1 MFLLAWAIMFLSG
14 AFGSEEKSCEKGD
27 FCITLIKE
35 VRGEAGLC
43 VVIPCSYETDEQFTP
58 RHMVWYK
65 TKDQKESRV
74 FNSDNDKDT
83 EAGFKGRVSLLEPDV
98 SQRNCSI
105 MINDLTES
113 DSGNYHFRVK
123 GNMNGKSDGFSYRKT
138 TDVSVSGL
146 SQKPSVMIPPLTEG
160 QQVTL
165 TCTAPG
171 LCSGSPPNIT
181 WMWRGKG
188 EKDSH
193 IIGNTTALKTEN
205 LTAFTQRH
213 VSTLTFNYS
222 ADHHNTSITCKV
234 SFTGGITTEETVT
247 LNVTYLRKPQIS
259 GRATVREGDDLNLT
273 CSVDSFPPTVIGWSK
288 STKQAEHQS
297 HNLTKVHGRHEIC
310 HQDTSTIFLFSI
322 TNVTA
327 KDAGLYI
334 CTAKYPNYT
343 LREEINV
350 TVKYVRKPQISGR
363 TTVME
368 GDDLN
373 LTCSVDSVP
382 PSVIKWTKS
391 GAKAHCQDNIFSKV
405 DNSTV
410 VYLQES
416 AHVSFSVMNVTV
428 EDAGRYMCT
437 ATYQDDSMTEE
448 IHVKVNYVRK
458 PQISGRTTVK
468 EGDDLNLTCS
478 VDSVPPSVIKW
489 TKSGTETNWQD
500 NILSK
505 ADNSTVIYGQES
517 SGHVSLSI
525 MNVTAEGAGRYICTA
540 TYQNDSMT
548 EGIHVNVNYLRKPR
562 ISGRTTVKEGD
573 DLNLTCSVDSVPPS
587 VIKWTKSGTET
598 NWQPSNS
605 SSAFNITE
613 NTMKAKDGNGSLSDT
628 NVAAEDSRVY
638 ICTSK
643 NLTKNL
649 TEQIKV
655 TVTNDFKNATVKE
668 GGLNLYCSVDSFP
681 WTKNGIETNLKI
693 DTLSKAFT
701 AVYVLYELA
710 EVSSPITNE
719 TTEDAERYVCT
730 ATYQKSTMEEKIHI
744 VTSIGKPQI
753 SGKTTAEEDALNLT
767 CTVDSFSSSVI
778 NLTIFEKSNLQTNI
792 SSKLQNSSENL
803 KQEQSGTLFINR
815 VTAEHAGLYTCT
827 ASLPNINETERINLT
842 VTYRRRPQITGNQ
855 MIKEGDALNLT
866 CSVDSVPPSLIMW
879 SKNSLSMHPSNRTS
893 SPNNTGSAT
902 LVVFNVTV
910 GDSGRYICAAT
921 HENITETKYVDVKVT
936 WAPKVLNGSECVLR
950 SDVLTCVCLSEGF
963 PLPTIQWPLL
973 KGHTE
978 YSITRVVSNHTVN
991 STVTI
996 TVENHGNIS
1005 VECVSSNGNG
1015 EAKENLTVLWTKGE
1029 VRTDGCVISK
1039 QNPNS
1044 EKSSML
1050 EIILAFLVG
1059 FLLAPI
1065 IFCLFMKFYRI
1076 KRKNSENAGESLEMI
1091 TPLMSN
1097 GQALAG
1103 APEATNGP
1111 KELVYANID
1120 FSLLNRIPTKRI
1132 RSSKNKNTEYAEIK
1146 TNKEKGHQVE
1156 MMIEEDGETKN
1167 CVQEVKEEAEEPVYA
1182 KVEEPVYAKVEDLV
1196 EES

>member
-1 MFLLAWAIMFLSG
+1 
-14 AFGSEEKSCEKGD
+14 
-27 FCITLIKE
+27 
-35 VRGEAGLC
+35 
-43 VVIPCSYETDEQFTP
+43 
-58 RHMVWYK
+58 
-65 TKDQKESRV
+65 
-74 FNSDNDKDT
+74 
-83 EAGFKGRVSLLEPDV
+83 
-98 SQRNCSI
+98 
-105 MINDLTES
+105 
-113 DSGNYHFRVK
+113 
-123 GNMNGKSDGFSYRKT
+123 
-138 TDVSVSGL
+138 
-146 SQKPSVMIPPLTEG
+146 
-160 QQVTL
+160 
-165 TCTAPG
+165 
-171 LCSGSPPNIT
+171 
-181 WMWRGKG
+181 
-188 EKDSH
+188 
-193 IIGNTTALKTEN
+193 
-205 LTAFTQRH
+205 
-213 VSTLTFNYS
+213 
-222 ADHHNTSITCKV
+222 
-234 SFTGGITTEETVT
+234 
-247 LNVTYLRKPQIS
+247 
-259 GRATVREGDDLNLT
+259 
-273 CSVDSFPPTVIGWSK
+273 
-288 STKQAEHQS
+288 
-297 HNLTKVHGRHEIC
+297 
-310 HQDTSTIFLFSI
+310 
-322 TNVTA
+322 
-327 KDAGLYI
+327 
-334 CTAKYPNYT
+334 
-343 LREEINV
+343 
-350 TVKYVRKPQISGR
+350 
-363 TTVME
+363 
-368 GDDLN
+368 
-373 LTCSVDSVP
+373 
-382 PSVIKWTKS
+382 
-391 GAKAHCQDNIFSKV
+391 
-405 DNSTV
+405 
-410 VYLQES
+410 
-416 AHVSFSVMNVTV
+416 
-428 EDAGRYMCT
+428 
-437 ATYQDDSMTEE
+437 
-448 IHVKVNYVRK
+448 
-458 PQISGRTTVK
+458 
-468 EGDDLNLTCS
+468 
-478 VDSVPPSVIKW
+478 
-489 TKSGTETNWQD
+489 
-500 NILSK
+500 
-505 ADNSTVIYGQES
+505 
-517 SGHVSLSI
+517 
-525 MNVTAEGAGRYICTA
+525 
-540 TYQNDSMT
+540 
-548 EGIHVNVNYLRKPR
+548 
-562 ISGRTTVKEGD
+562 
-573 DLNLTCSVDSVPPS
+573 
-587 VIKWTKSGTET
+587 
-598 NWQPSNS
+598 
-605 SSAFNITE
+605 
-613 NTMKAKDGNGSLSDT
+613 MKAKDGNGSLSDT

-668 GGLNLYCSVDSFP
+668 EDLNLYCSADSFP
-681 WTKNGIETNLKI
+681 LVVRWTKNGIETNLKI

-744 VTSIGKPQI
+744 VTSIGKPHI

-767 CTVDSFSSSVI
+767 CTVDSVSSSVI

-803 KQEQSGTLFINR
+803 KQEQSEIGTLFINR

-827 ASLPNINETERINLT
+827 ASLPNINETDRIILT

-855 MIKEGDALNLT
+855 IIKDGDALNLT

-879 SKNSLSMHPSNRTS
+879 TNNSLSMHPSNRTS
-893 SPNNTGSAT
+893 SPNNTESAT
-902 LVVFNVTV
+902 LVVFNMTV

-921 HENITETKYVDVKVT
+921 YENITETTYVDVKVT

-973 KGHTE
+973 EDHTE

-1029 VRTDGCVISK
+1029 VSK

-1132 RSSKNKNTEYAEIK
+1132 RSSENKNTEYAEIK